1 MNLLLEPIF
10 KVVRVIKRPDLYHF
24 WSKIY
29 DKGNEYQKHQRLNYT
44 FYRNETI
51 IIWIIMDGFV

>member
-24 WSKIY
+24 W
-29 DKGNEYQKHQRLNYT
+29 NEYQKHQRLNYT
-44 FYRNETI
+44 FYRKETI
-51 IIWIIMDGFV
+51 II